1 MTVGAKLSPE
11 KIAEYRATMQRRGK
25 QAKVAQAQRR
35 DEAWRVARRAATLLK
50 DQFGATEVLLFGSL
64 AHEHWFSPGSD
75 IDLAAW
81 GLASDDYF
89 RAVAHLQDISPAF
102 KIDLI
107 DMARC
112 PARLHAAITAEGV
125 PL

>member
-1 MTVGAKLSPE
+1 MTVGAELPPE
-11 KIAEYRATMQRRGK
+11 KIAEYRATMRQRGAREK
-25 QAKVAQAQRR
+25 AARARR
-35 DEAWRVARRAATLLK
+35 REEAWRVARRAAALLK
-50 DQFGATEVLLFGSL
+50 NEFGATEVLLFGSL

-89 RAVAHLQDISPAF
+89 LAVAHLQDVSPAF

-112 PARLHAAITAEGV
+112 PARLRTPIMEEGV